1 LGKAAYSAREAKKY
15 ENLLDVLQRAGVQ
28 VIWRENNAGS
38 KGIADRVRYEDLD
51 CAQEEA
57 LRSGSGCY
65 DEILLHGLDQLL
77 RDNSGD
83 LLIVLH
89 QQGSHGPSY
98 YKRTPEAFKRFL
110 PECDRDNV
118 QDCDRQTI
126 INAYDNTIVYTDH
139 VLARLI
145 DLLETQVYP
154 TAMLY
159 VSDHGESLGEYNIY
173 LHGLPPAIAPSQ
185 QTHIPMIF
193 WASMDFFTAKSM
205 DPVLLAASRD
215 DPYSHENLFHSF
227 LGLFDVQTALYQPGL
242 DLFFP
247 ARNGN

>member
-1 LGKAAYSAREAKKY
+1 
-15 ENLLDVLQRAGVQ
+15 VLQRVGVQ
-28 VIWRENNAGS
+28 VIWRDNNAGS
-38 KGIADRVRYEDLD
+38 KGIADRVRYEDLS
-51 CAQEEA
+51 CAQDEA

-65 DEILLHGLDQLL
+65 DEILLQGLDQLL
-77 RDNSGD
+77 RDNDGD
-83 LLIVLH
+83 LLLVLH

-98 YKRTPEAFKRFL
+98 YKRTPKAFKRFL
-110 PECDRDNV
+110 PECNRDNV
-118 QDCDRQTI
+118 QDCERQTI

-145 DLLETQVYP
+145 DLLETQAYP

-185 QTHIPMIF
+185 QTHVPMIF
-193 WASMDFFTAKSM
+193 WASPEFFKAKTI
-205 DPVLLAASRD
+205 DPDLLAASRAN
-215 DPYSHENLFHSF
+215 PYSHENLFHSF
-227 LGLFDVQTALYQPGL
+227 LGLFEVQTALYEPSR

-247 ARNGN
+247 ARK

>member
-1 LGKAAYSAREAKKY
+1 
-15 ENLLDVLQRAGVQ
+15 LQ
-28 VIWRENNAGS
+28 
-38 KGIADRVRYEDLD
+38 
-51 CAQEEA
+51 
-57 LRSGSGCY
+57 
-65 DEILLHGLDQLL
+65 GLDALL
-77 RDNSGD
+77 QGNTGD

-98 YKRTPEAFKRFL
+98 YKRTPRAFKPFL

-118 QDCDRQTI
+118 QDCERQTI

-145 DLLETQVYP
+145 DLLETQAYP

-173 LHGLPPAIAPSQ
+173 LHGLPHAIAPNQ

-193 WASMDFFTAKSM
+193 WASPDFFKAKKI
-205 DPVLLAASRD
+205 DPVLLAASRAN
-215 DPYSHENLFHSF
+215 PYSHENLFHSL
-227 LGLFDVQTALYQPGL
+227 LGLLEVQTALYQPSL
-242 DLFFP
+242 DLFSP
-247 ARNGN
+247 VRK